1 MKRIVIGLAAVAVGA
16 AVMTGVSTDV
26 PGKGDVCIRG

>member
-26 PGKGDVCIRG
+26 PEARFAV